1 VHRVY
6 TIPRHQWLNPA
17 DRAVAF
23 GWDQLHVAENAQ
35 AIADQGRELYDR
47 VLNVLGPI
55 GDVGKHLDKSVEAY
69 NKAVAS
75 LETRLLPA
83 AKRLKDVTAS
93 EKDVPELE
101 PIDHAPRLP
110 LEGSP

>member
-1 VHRVY
+1 MSPQDAPPSRHRAHEVQP
-6 TIPRHQWLNPA
+6 IFSQRQ
-17 DRAVAF
+17 
-23 GWDQLHVAENAQ
+23 AQ

-69 NKAVAS
+69 NKAVGS

-83 AKRLKDVTAS
+83 AKRLKDVTAA
-93 EKDVPELE
+93 EKDLPKLE

-110 LEGSP
+110 LELST